1 MEEYQEIFAEMLSH
15 TSTEVSPW
23 YVLPAD
29 DEWYSRFVIS
39 SVMIDVLERIDPQY
53 PTFTDEEQERIDE
66 AIQTLENE

>member
-1 MEEYQEIFAEMLSH
+1 MLSH

-39 SVMIDVLERIDPQY
+39 SVMIEVLERIDPQY